1 MPKALPL
8 RAALSRFSPR
18 SALSRIPLGRALIA
32 LGVVLVA
39 INVAAAIWDVRK
51 AYERTE
57 RLAQRDFSNMT
68 RLLAEQTAASLD
80 SVDLILRAV
89 QSKAVA
95 ELAASEPKLRDE
107 LARIPQIAELT
118 VFDARGQVLARSG
131 DTPAFEPD
139 VLERPFVA
147 AHRTGAPDL
156 LHLGE
161 PYRLAPGGQWRFVLS
176 RRLNGS
182 AGFGGVVAAA
192 IDVDGF
198 DRLYRAIDL
207 GEGGFIT
214 LLSNTGTL
222 LTRVP
227 DPGNARGRKF
237 PAGVIATSVERGDG
251 RFEGWATSP
260 LTDKRVLMSTFAVR
274 GFPLIVASGRDE
286 EAVFA
291 PWREEAWLVFDRTLL
306 TSAAMLGLIALA
318 AWGLARRERALA
330 RSWRRYQAMIEH
342 SSDALILS
350 RPTQG
355 GILYA
360 SPAIERLLG
369 FTMDELRGTEV
380 MDLIHPEQRE
390 NALKLRAELMRQP
403 GKVSVDDVRV
413 RHKDGSYRWI
423 ELTRKNLLHE
433 PSVRSVVFNFRDITE
448 RKQAEAERLRLET
461 RLRQAEKLEA
471 VGRLAG
477 GIAHDFNNILGGILG
492 YAEMLAEKAPDGSP
506 LKRYADNVLTGANRA
521 SGLVAQILSYS
532 RSQRGR
538 RTPVDL
544 GRVVAETLELVRGS
558 LPPGIQL
565 ESEFSSSE
573 IYVVGDATQLH
584 QVTMNLCTNAC
595 HAMGDH
601 GTLRIRLEAEEV
613 TAERPLAHSVLHT
626 GAYARLTVEDTGSG
640 MDEATLARIFEPFFT
655 TKEVGKGTGLGL
667 ALVYGIVTDGGGAID
682 VASTPG
688 RGSRFAIY
696 LPRIEVEKRAL
707 AAEEDPAAV
716 PVARGQGER
725 VLVVDDEEALVA
737 VTSEML
743 KHFGYEPVGCSNG
756 DAALAAFEAGHIDAV
771 IADEVMPGISG
782 TQLARALRRRRAD
795 LPIVLVSGYTGPML
809 SERALAAGV
818 TEILKKPVQSR
829 EIASALARVLRRAA

>member
-1 MPKALPL
+1 M
-8 RAALSRFSPR
+8 
-18 SALSRIPLGRALIA
+18 
-32 LGVVLVA
+32 
-39 INVAAAIWDVRK
+39 
-51 AYERTE
+51 
-57 RLAQRDFSNMT
+57 
-68 RLLAEQTAASLD
+68 
-80 SVDLILRAV
+80 
-89 QSKAVA
+89 
-95 ELAASEPKLRDE
+95 
-107 LARIPQIAELT
+107 
-118 VFDARGQVLARSG
+118 
-131 DTPAFEPD
+131 
-139 VLERPFVA
+139 
-147 AHRTGAPDL
+147 
-156 LHLGE
+156 
-161 PYRLAPGGQWRFVLS
+161 LS
-176 RRLNGS
+176 RRLS
-182 AGFGGVVAAA
+182 DAGGHFRGVVAAA
-192 IDVDGF
+192 LELDAF

-207 GEGGFIT
+207 GENGFIT
-214 LLSNTGTL
+214 LLSNKGML
-222 LTRVP
+222 ITRVP
-227 DPGNARGRKF
+227 DPGNVRGRKF
-237 PAGVIATSVERGDG
+237 PGGRIMEGVNREG
-251 RFEGWATSP
+251 RFEGWTTSPISEERVLLATS
-260 LTDKRVLMSTFAVR
+260 SVR
-274 GFPLIVASGRDE
+274 GFPLLVASGSNE
-286 EAVFA
+286 QAVFA
-291 PWREEAWLVFDRTLL
+291 PWRDEAWLVFDRTLL

-360 SPAIERLLG
+360 SPAIERMFG
-369 FTMDELRGTEV
+369 YTMDELRGTEV

-448 RKQAEAERLRLET
+448 RKQAEAEQQRLET

-492 YAEMLAEKAPDGSP
+492 YAEMLAEKAPAGSP
-506 LKRYADNVLTGANRA
+506 LKRYADNVLTGATRA

-532 RSQRGR
+532 RSQRGKR
-538 RTPVDL
+538 AAVDL

-558 LPPGIQL
+558 LPPGIRL

-584 QVTMNLCTNAC
+584 QVTMNLCTNAY
-595 HAMGDH
+595 HAMGDQ
-601 GTLRIRLEAEEV
+601 GTLRIKLESEEV
-613 TAERPLAHSVLHT
+613 KAERPLAHSVLHT
-626 GAYARLTVEDTGSG
+626 GTYARLTVEDTGSG

-667 ALVYGIVTDGGGAID
+667 ALVYGIVTDSGGAID

-688 RGSRFAIY
+688 RGSKFAIY
-696 LPRIEVEKRAL
+696 LPRVEAP
-707 AAEEDPAAV
+707 AAAEDPAAA

-737 VTSEML
+737 VTSEVL

-829 EIASALARVLRRAA
+829 DIAAALARVLRRAA